1 MLRFSGRGVT
11 NTGLV
16 REHNE
21 DAAFVGPYLALVADG
36 VGGAAAGEIAAATTA
51 YVVAATALAHLRG
64 GAFDVAPQR
73 LLQDAAEAARANLVA
88 GVAVDERRRGM
99 ATTLSAVVCDGRRVV
114 LGHVGD
120 SRVYLYREARLR
132 QLSHDHTWVQKLLD
146 EGRITTEV
154 AARHPWRNV
163 VVRSLDG
170 SGVMPVDLDLVEV
183 EVLEGDRLLLCSDG
197 LTDLVG
203 PEGLAAALA
212 LPDPAEAAEE
222 LEQRALAAGGHDNVT
237 CLVLDLV
244 HGPVVVGDGQLLG
257 AVADPANIVDPAAV
271 HLV

>member
-21 DAAFVGPYLALVADG
+21 DAAFVGPYVALVADG
-36 VGGAAAGEIAAATTA
+36 VGGAAAGEVAAATTA
-51 YVVAATALAHLRG
+51 YVVAATALAHLRAG
-64 GAFDVAPQR
+64 RFDVAPER
-73 LLQDAAEAARANLVA
+73 LLQDAAEAARASLVA
-88 GVAVDERRRGM
+88 GVALDQRRSGM
-99 ATTLSAVVCDGRRVV
+99 ATTLSVVVCDDSRVV

-120 SRVYLYREARLR
+120 SRVHLYRDGRLR
-132 QLSHDHTWVQKLLD
+132 RFSHDHTWVQQLLD
-146 EGRITTEV
+146 EGRITPEV

-203 PEGLAAALA
+203 EEGIAGDLALDDPGAAAEA
-212 LPDPAEAAEE
+212 LE
-222 LEQRALAAGGHDNVT
+222 RSALAAGGHDNVT
-237 CLVLDLV
+237 CVVLDV
-244 HGPVVVGDGQLLG
+244 VDGPAVVGDGQLLG
-257 AVADPANIVDPAAV
+257 AVTDPANIVDPAAV